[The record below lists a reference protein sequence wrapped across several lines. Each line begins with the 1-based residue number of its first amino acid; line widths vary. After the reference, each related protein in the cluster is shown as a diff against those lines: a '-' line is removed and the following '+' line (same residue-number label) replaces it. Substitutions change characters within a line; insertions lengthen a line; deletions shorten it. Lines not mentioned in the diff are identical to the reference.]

1 MRVLYVEDNLVNA
14 LLLEEALHLDGGYE
28 LRVAE
33 DAQEAL
39 DLARE
44 WHPDVLVLDAH
55 LPGVSGYELLQQL
68 RQQPGCADLPA
79 FMCSGDSDAG
89 DLERAAAAGFR
100 GYWPKPVDIDL
111 MLADLEQLRSGR

>member
-14 LLLEEALHLDGGYE
+14 LLLEEALRLEGGFE

-39 DLARE
+39 ELARE
-44 WHPDVLVLDAH
+44 WQPDVLVLDAH
-55 LPGVSGYELLQQL
+55 LPGVSGYDLLQQL
-68 RQQPGCADLPA
+68 RVQPGCADLPA
-79 FMCSGDSDAG
+79 FMCSGDSEAR

-111 MLADLEQLRSGR
+111 MLADLQQLRSGE